1 MKDSASDDDRV
12 RAIAFYLPQFHP
24 IPENDRWWGEGFT
37 EWTNVSRGRPNFVGH
52 YQPHLPADL
61 GFYDLRLPQVRERQA
76 TLAREYGIHG
86 FCYYYYWFAGK
97 RLLERPLEEM
107 RTSGTPNFPYCL
119 CWANENW
126 TRRWDGAEREVLIA
140 QNPSRA
146 DDERLIRDLLPHFRD
161 PRYIRVHGKPLLI
174 VYRVGV
180 LTDVRASASIWRDVC
195 RREGIGDIYL
205 CAAKTYDTSDPARY
219 GFDAI
224 VEFPPHGVR
233 TPPVNAQVQI
243 TNPDFDGTI
252 VDYRRYVIDSLA
264 RIDPAWIV
272 HRTAMPGWDNAA
284 RMPDHALTFIH
295 ATPEIYEIWLRE
307 LVARTL
313 EKRVPEER
321 LLFINAWNEWAEA
334 AHLEPDQR
342 YGHQYLEATQ
352 RALSDA
358 PVSGAPFVRF
368 SARAAIAE
376 NFAAG
381 ANDEAPSL
389 RRRSV
394 A

>member
-1 MKDSASDDDRV
+1 MKDTAMLCDRHV

-24 IPENDRWWGEGFT
+24 IAENDRWWGEGFT
-37 EWTNVSRGRPNFVGH
+37 EWTNVSRAKPNFVGH
-52 YQPHLPADL
+52 YQPHLSADL
-61 GFYDLRLPQVRERQA
+61 GFYDLRVPEVRERQA
-76 TLAREYGIHG
+76 ALAREHGIHG

-107 RTSGTPNFPYCL
+107 RTSGAPAFPYCL

-161 PRYIRVHGKPLLI
+161 PRYIRVHDKPLLI
-174 VYRVGV
+174 IYRVGV
-180 LTDVRASASIWRDVC
+180 LPDVRASAAIWRDVC

-205 CAAKTYDTSDPARY
+205 CAAKTYDTGDPARY

-252 VDYRRYVIDSLA
+252 VDYRRYVVDSLA
-264 RIDPAWIV
+264 RVDPAWVV

-284 RMPDHALTFIH
+284 RRPDHALTFIH

-307 LVARTL
+307 LVARTV
-313 EKRVPEER
+313 EKRIPEER

-342 YGHQYLEATQ
+342 YGRQYLEATQ
-352 RALSDA
+352 RALTYA
-358 PVSGAPFVRF
+358 PVGGAPFARF
-368 SARAAIAE
+368 SARVAIA
-376 NFAAG
+376 
-381 ANDEAPSL
+381 
-389 RRRSV
+389 
-394 A
+394 